1 MATRNELDA
10 NEERGTADPQDAATR
25 FRDGARACLPVVLG
39 YLAVGFAFGVVARTA
54 GLSVLE
60 VALMSLILY
69 AGSAQFAATGML
81 AASASAPA
89 IIVTIFLV
97 NVRHLLYS
105 AALAPLVSR
114 LPTWQ
119 AALLGTELTDE
130 TFAVASLHLG
140 SGQRADAGWLFGL
153 NATAQSTWIL
163 ATVTGAI
170 AGHAIPNTRAL
181 GLDFAL
187 ASMFAALLV
196 LQIARHPRAR
206 AAILVAALAGAIAIA
221 GPALVPASWAII
233 AAALV
238 GATAGLCWEECSPWI

>member
-1 MATRNELDA
+1 VATVQEPGADEGRKPA
-10 NEERGTADPQDAATR
+10 RRGAGAR
-25 FRDGARACLPVVLG
+25 FFEGARACLPVVMG

-60 VALMSLILY
+60 VGMMSLVLY
-69 AGSAQFAATGML
+69 AGSAQFAAVGML
-81 AASASAPA
+81 AASAAAPA

-105 AALAPLVSR
+105 AALSPLVRR

-119 AALLGTELTDE
+119 AALLGAELTDE

-140 SGQRADAGWLFGL
+140 RGQQADAGWLFGL
-153 NATAQSTWIL
+153 NATAQGTWIL
-163 ATVTGAI
+163 ATVTGAV

-196 LQIARHPRAR
+196 LQIVRHPRAQ
-206 AAILVAALAGAIAIA
+206 AAIVAGALAAAIAIA
-221 GPALVPASWAII
+221 GPSLVPASWAII

-238 GATAGLCWEECSPWI
+238 GATAGLWLEERSLWT